1 MFTSFL
7 TTGETITTAGKA
19 IVNAND
25 HDLSQIYKMLF
36 TNPTLKMLMTSD
48 IRQDI
53 KSAIKN
59 ANTIC

>member
-1 MFTSFL
+1 MLTSFL
-7 TTGETITTAGKA
+7 TTGETITTDGKA
-19 IVNAND
+19 IVKAND
-25 HDLSQIYKMLF
+25 HALSQIYKMLF
-36 TNPTLKMLMTSD
+36 ANPTLKMLMTSD